1 MAKKKTVY
9 FKRSKY
15 RAEEFSVNDL
25 PLNRGR
31 QYFDILKNDWK
42 TIIAL
47 GFILLLFSIPYL
59 TVGVLHWFIRA
70 NLPAQLMA
78 DGGTEEMVYQALQ
91 MTEIL
96 YEVALVPCSLLLCIP
111 LAGSAR
117 IFKRLA
123 HAEGVL
129 FKDDFFMGLKMN
141 IGHFLLYMFF
151 YCFLRFFA
159 QFTYIYV
166 ENIPIV
172 APIVQGVSMGI
183 LYLFFVPILLVMFT
197 QDSLYKINVWMNF
210 KNSYQIAVREILKL
224 IIFSIIIF
232 GVYFFRLFEHP
243 IIETAIDVVLIL
255 LSPFFLLA
263 LFLFMLSRFDKYIN
277 LDYYPDIY
285 RKGLRPD
292 FIGGNNDGNLHER
305 ND

>member
-31 QYFDILKNDWK
+31 QFFDILKNDWK
-42 TIIAL
+42 ILVAL
-47 GFILLLFSIPYL
+47 GFLLLLFSIPYL

-70 NLPAQLMA
+70 NLPAQLLA
-78 DGGTEEMVYQALQ
+78 DDGTEETVYQALQ
-91 MTEIL
+91 LTEIL

-111 LAGSAR
+111 LAGAAR

-129 FKDDFFMGLKMN
+129 FKDDFFAGLKMN
-141 IGHFLLYMFF
+141 IGHFLLFMFF

-166 ENIPIV
+166 ENIPVV
-172 APIVQGVSMGI
+172 APLIKGISMGI
-183 LYLFFVPILLVMFT
+183 LYVLFVPILLIMFT

-210 KNSYQIAVREILKL
+210 KNSYQIAVREILKM

-232 GVYFFRLFEHP
+232 GVYFIRYFNNP
-243 IIETAIDVVLIL
+243 IIETSIDIGLIL
-255 LSPFFLLA
+255 LSPLYLFA
-263 LFLFMLSRFDKYIN
+263 LFLFTLSRFDKYIN
-277 LDYYPDIY
+277 ADYYPDVY
-285 RKGLRPD
+285 KKGLRPD
-292 FIGGNNDGNLHER
+292 FIGGKDDGNLHEG
-305 ND
+305 NN

>member
-47 GFILLLFSIPYL
+47 AFILLLFSIPYL

-70 NLPAQLMA
+70 NLPAQLMV
-78 DGGTEEMVYQALQ
+78 DGGTEEVVYQALQ

-96 YEVALVPCSLLLCIP
+96 YEVILIPCSLILCVP
-111 LAGSAR
+111 LAGAAR

-129 FKDDFFMGLKMN
+129 FKDDFFMGIKMN
-141 IGHFLLYMFF
+141 IAHFLLYMFF

-197 QDSLYKINVWMNF
+197 QASIYKINVWTNF
-210 KNSYQIAVREILKL
+210 KNSYQIAIREILKM
-224 IIFSIIIF
+224 IIFSIVIF
-232 GVYFFRLFEHP
+232 GVYFFRLLDHP
-243 IIETAIDVVLIL
+243 IIVTSIHIVLIL

-263 LFLFMLSRFDKYIN
+263 LFLFTLSRFDKYIN

-292 FIGGNNDGNLHER
+292 FIGGNNNGNLHER
-305 ND
+305 NN

>member
-305 ND
+305 NN

>member
-1 MAKKKTVY
+1 MAKKTVY

-31 QYFDILKNDWK
+31 QFFDILKNDWK
-42 TIIAL
+42 LILGL
-47 GFILLLFSIPYL
+47 GFIFLLFSIPYL

-70 NLPAQLMA
+70 NLPAQLYA
-78 DGGTEEMVYQALQ
+78 DGGTDETVYQALQ

-141 IGHFLLYMFF
+141 IGHFILYMFF

-243 IIETAIDVVLIL
+243 IIETAIDIVLIL